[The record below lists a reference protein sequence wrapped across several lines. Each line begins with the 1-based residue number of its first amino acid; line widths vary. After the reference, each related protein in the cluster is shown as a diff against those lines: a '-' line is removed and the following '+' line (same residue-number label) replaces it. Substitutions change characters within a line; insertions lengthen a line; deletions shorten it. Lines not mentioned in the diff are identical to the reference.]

1 MCAKTRRSEK
11 RIGYMSQ
18 KFSLY
23 NDLSVRENLDFY
35 AAIYNDMSARQR
47 RIRVDEMLERV
58 DLTDMQKSLTRSLS
72 GAWRQRLALAC
83 SIVHK
88 PKCSF

>member
-1 MCAKTRRSEK
+1 
-11 RIGYMSQ
+11 MSQ

-58 DLTDMQKSLTRSLS
+58 DLTDMQKPDPLAFRRVATATRFGVFHCAQTKNALS
-72 GAWRQRLALAC
+72 R
-83 SIVHK
+83 
-88 PKCSF
+88 

>member
-58 DLTDMQKSLTRSLS
+58 DLTDMQKK
-72 GAWRQRLALAC
+72 A
-83 SIVHK
+83 
-88 PKCSF
+88 